1 MSDVTYCTM
10 CKSTINIGDQVYMV
24 GPVTDA
30 SKVTIICTSCNNKGN
45 YSTISGTIIPPGN
58 ESFVPPLTG
67 SFKPQ
72 KTIGEILELRAGTV
86 SGKLWSQ
93 FESEIQ
99 ILIEHFGPKMLEI
112 GLGSR
117 TYKGYHVDLIWSENQ
132 LVSLAFPGQHK
143 KTQPPLN
150 IYQMHR
156 LEKMGFDTA
165 GTDPSLFS
173 IKLTTKERSLEN
185 VSRIISHTLEFGY
198 LFDPTRLNAIT
209 PFLDT

>member
-1 MSDVTYCTM
+1 MSDVTFCTM
-10 CKSTINIGDQVYMV
+10 CKSIINIGDQVYMV
-24 GPVTDA
+24 GPVTEA

-86 SGKLWSQ
+86 SGKLWSE
-93 FESEIQ
+93 FESQIQ
-99 ILIEHFGPKMLEI
+99 ILIDYYGPKMLEI

-117 TYKGYHVDLIWSENQ
+117 TYKGYHIDLIWSENQ
-132 LVSLAFPGQHK
+132 LASLAFPGKHK

-156 LEKMGFDTA
+156 LEKMGLDMA
-165 GTDPSLFS
+165 GTDSSLFF
-173 IKLTTKERSLEN
+173 IELTPKERSPEN
-185 VSRIISHTLEFGY
+185 VARIISHTLEFGY